1 MGQRKETK
9 ARVVVGTVSSLVLMK
24 QRELLKVEKQREARL
39 R

>member
-9 ARVVVGTVSSLVLMK
+9 ARVVVGTVYSFVSMK
-24 QRELLKVEKQREARL
+24 HRELLKDEKQREARL